1 MLLIVVV
8 VVCVAA
14 VGGWIGEI
22 HEWKPE
28 IDPVIQGGNMVEV
41 VGDKIQPEKKT

>member
-8 VVCVAA
+8 VVVCIAA
-14 VGGWIGEI
+14 VGWIGEI

-28 IDPVIQGGNMVEV
+28 IDPVI
-41 VGDKIQPEKKT
+41 